1 MTMNDLLRQFGEPT
15 YYTPT
20 AVYLEMI
27 SQQQHDGTNAIGNP
41 PFNTDRHGKASI
53 E

>member
-1 MTMNDLLRQFGEPT
+1 MKLNDLLRQFGEPT

-20 AVYLEMI
+20 AVYLTMI
-27 SQQQHDGTNAIGNP
+27 AGQTHDGSNAIGNP
-41 PFNTDRHGKASI
+41 PYNTEDYGKASI